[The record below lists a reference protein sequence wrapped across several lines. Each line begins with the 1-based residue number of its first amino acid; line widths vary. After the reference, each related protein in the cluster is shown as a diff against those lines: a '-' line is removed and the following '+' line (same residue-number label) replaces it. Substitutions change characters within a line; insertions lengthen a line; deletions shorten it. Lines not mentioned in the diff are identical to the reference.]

1 MVKAGDKLLPVI
13 PKPLFDSFP
22 EKLDELLM
30 DVPLDQVPRIKRE
43 VNRETQRG
51 WVVPTVRDLDILKD
65 MVKFHFNDEFT
76 AMTKESVI
84 EQRKV
89 AKGISKDIFS

>member
-1 MVKAGDKLLPVI
+1 MV
-13 PKPLFDSFP
+13 PKVLFDAFL
-22 EKLDELLM
+22 EKLDELLV

-65 MVKFHFNDEFT
+65 MVKFHFRDEFT
-76 AMTKESVI
+76 P
-84 EQRKV
+84 
-89 AKGISKDIFS
+89 